1 MSPENS
7 TENTIK
13 EGILMEGY
21 FGEFGGCYV
30 PDELKKKLDEL
41 YKGFIEFRDK
51 DDFRQELDDFY
62 RNFTGRPTPLYFA
75 ENFSHEKGVRIY
87 LKREDLNH
95 IGAHKINN
103 AIGQALLAKRLGKKK
118 LVAETGAGMHGV
130 AVATVA
136 ARFNMEC
143 IIFQGALDVERQ
155 DDNARRMKALGA
167 EVIPVYEGEQTL
179 KEAVDAAIMY
189 WVQNSRDT
197 FYMLGSAV
205 GPHPYPEIVKFFQS
219 VIGKEARQQIMERE
233 GRLPDKVVAC
243 IGGGS
248 NAIGIFS
255 GFEDRE
261 DVELIG
267 VEASGEGLHTKRHA
281 ATLTTGRPGILHGMN
296 TIVIQDENNEVC
308 PVYSIAAGLDYPGIG
323 PEISHLFTEKRI
335 KAAHCSDNEAIEA
348 LMYLSRTEGII
359 PAIESAHAISWVL
372 RNQFRKDEIIIINLS
387 GRGDKDL
394 SRLGSVL
401 DK

>member
-1 MSPENS
+1 
-7 TENTIK
+7 
-13 EGILMEGY
+13 MEGY
-21 FGEFGGCYV
+21 FGDFGGSFV
-30 PDELKKKLDEL
+30 PPIIKENLDKLYEVFKEEKDNREFKAQLEQLLKD
-41 YKGFIEFRDK
+41 YS
-51 DDFRQELDDFY
+51 
-62 RNFTGRPTPLYFA
+62 GRPTPLYLA
-75 ENFSHEKGVRIY
+75 ENLSKEKGAKIY

-103 AIGQALLAKRLGKKK
+103 TLGQALLAQKMGKKK

-136 ARFNMEC
+136 AKFNMEC

-167 EVIPVYEGEQTL
+167 KIVPVHEGEQTL
-179 KEAVDAAIMY
+179 KEAVDAAIGY
-189 WVQNSRDT
+189 WVENANDT

-205 GPHPYPEIVKFFQS
+205 GPHPYPEIVRYFQS
-219 VIGKEARQQIMERE
+219 VIGNEAKKQIISKE

-255 GFEDRE
+255 AFIEDE
-261 DVELIG
+261 SVKLVG
-267 VEASGEGLHTKRHA
+267 VEAAGEGLHTNRHA
-281 ATLTTGRPGILHGMN
+281 ATLTKGRPGVLHGMK
-296 TIVIQDENNEVC
+296 TFVIQDDNDEIS

-323 PEISHLFTEKRI
+323 PEISHLFSKERLT
-335 KAAHCSDNEAIEA
+335 AAYCDDKDAVDA
-348 LMYLSRTEGII
+348 LFYLSKKEGII

-372 RNQFRKDEIIIINLS
+372 KNDFKKDEIVIINLS

-394 SRLGSVL
+394 ARIL
-401 DK
+401 

>member
-1 MSPENS
+1 M
-7 TENTIK
+7 T
-13 EGILMEGY
+13 GY

-30 PDELKKKLDEL
+30 PDGLKKKLDEL
-41 YKGFIEFRDK
+41 YKTFNKIKEDPEFIDEFNTILK
-51 DDFRQELDDFY
+51 DFS
-62 RNFTGRPTPLYFA
+62 GRPTPLYFA
-75 ENFSHEKGVRIY
+75 ENFSKDKGARIY

-103 AIGQALLAKRLGKKK
+103 AVGQALLAEKMGKKR

-143 IIFQGALDVERQ
+143 VIFQGALDVERQ
-155 DDNARRMKALGA
+155 DDNTRRMKALGA
-167 EVIPVYEGEQTL
+167 EIIPVHEGEQTL

-189 WVQNSRDT
+189 WLQNSEDT

-205 GPHPYPEIVKFFQS
+205 GPHPYPEIVKYFQS
-219 VIGKEARQQIMERE
+219 VIGKEAREQIMLKE
-233 GRLPDKVVAC
+233 GRLPHKVVAC

-255 GFEDRE
+255 GFEKDP

-267 VEASGEGLHTKRHA
+267 VEASGEGIETGRHA

-296 TIVIQDENNEVC
+296 TILIQDKENNVC

-323 PEISHLFTEKRI
+323 PELSHLFTQKKM
-335 KAAHCSDNEAIEA
+335 KAAHCSDKEAIEA
-348 LMYLSRTEGII
+348 LLYLSKTEGII
-359 PAIESAHAISWVL
+359 PAIESAHAISWVIK
-372 RNQFRKDEIIIINLS
+372 NQFKTNEIVIINLS

-394 SRLGSVL
+394 SRLVSVFKRL
-401 DK
+401 LKNSI